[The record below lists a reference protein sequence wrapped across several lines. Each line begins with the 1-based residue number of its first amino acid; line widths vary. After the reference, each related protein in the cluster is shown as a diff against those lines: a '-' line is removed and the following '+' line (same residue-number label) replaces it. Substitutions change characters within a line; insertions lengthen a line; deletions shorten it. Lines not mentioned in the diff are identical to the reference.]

1 MTLASTPSPT
11 PTPTPTPTPNQV
23 SAADITAL
31 CRTFEPPAGYLP
43 RTLATSPPLA
53 AAGGRPASAGYHP
66 SSAAS
71 AGYHPSSAASA
82 GYHPSSARTKATAG
96 YVRGGAAGG
105 GGADGGSGGGAA
117 GGHVSGCNPGGG
129 NAGHII
135 SADGWG
141 DAPGGKTRDALQGD
155 GSGERMNPY
164 GERTDPNPKPQ
175 PKANPKSN
183 PSHNLNL
190 TLTLTL
196 TRRADGPR
204 VPGASRTAREAT
216 PQPIES
222 RHGTGARQGPGTE
235 RSQRPLVTSPRER
248 RRPLVTTPR
257 DGRRRAERGA
267 GRVPARG
274 ISPLYLPY
282 ISPISPL
289 ALDEFLLAVP

>member
-1 MTLASTPSPT
+1 MLTDVSLRAARRSVTVLTRRSP
-11 PTPTPTPTPNQV
+11 
-23 SAADITAL
+23 
-31 CRTFEPPAGYLP
+31 
-43 RTLATSPPLA
+43 
-53 AAGGRPASAGYHP
+53 GG
-66 SSAAS
+66 
-71 AGYHPSSAASA
+71 
-82 GYHPSSARTKATAG
+82 
-96 YVRGGAAGG
+96 AGG
-105 GGADGGSGGGAA
+105 GAGGGGAA
-117 GGHVSGCNPGGG
+117 GGLVSGCDPGGG
-129 NAGHII
+129 NAGHIT

-141 DAPGGKTRDALQGD
+141 GAPGGKTRDAPEGD
-155 GSGERMNPY
+155 GSGERMSPY
-164 GERTDPNPKPQ
+164 GERTYPNPKPH

-235 RSQRPLVTSPRER
+235 RSQRPLVTSPR
-248 RRPLVTTPR
+248 

-282 ISPISPL
+282 ISRISPL